1 MMRRSN
7 GRTPLHS
14 AAAFGHAACVKELLA
29 LGADPEAKADDGSK
43 PVDLVTKSCS
53 LWRGRRRSM
62 MRSSSCSTRRRRRA
76 RARARRSRRLDERG
90 LVRNRMVRN
99 GRTGPLAE
107 GKDKCSRRRHDEDGP
122 WRSKKTRRTPPTA
135 DMEPWFVFLVV
146 IFIGTGVMQP
156 LLISTLGNLGAYDK
170 STLLFLLPNY
180 AAAAVSHATTSSR
193 LARSDGR
200 RWPYS
205 AQSTCSRS
213 FSASMVSRSPA
224 ALCTLSSIR
233 PCTMWIAVESR
244 ILIKRKLAA
253 AQWLGCAIVV
263 AGLAITGG
271 NVASTF
277 GDKSG
282 ADIALGA
289 SFILFG
295 SVSHA
300 LTWVLVE
307 MMLKGEVDPVL
318 PEAISAIMG
327 GAGVRMRLA
336 KGGGCVFGLWQLVY
350 TLPRAEELVHQPIAS
365 HGGHIGEITTRC
377 LHCADPRIFVR
388 ARGDILSFS
397 RKDGLRDRRCNEGLP
412 GGCGIHRVARLL
424 LRLPR
429 ESMLYY
435 REGMES

>member
-1 MMRRSN
+1 
-7 GRTPLHS
+7 
-14 AAAFGHAACVKELLA
+14 
-29 LGADPEAKADDGSK
+29 
-43 PVDLVTKSCS
+43 
-53 LWRGRRRSM
+53 
-62 MRSSSCSTRRRRRA
+62 
-76 RARARRSRRLDERG
+76 
-90 LVRNRMVRN
+90 
-99 GRTGPLAE
+99 
-107 GKDKCSRRRHDEDGP
+107 
-122 WRSKKTRRTPPTA
+122 
-135 DMEPWFVFLVV
+135 MEPWFVFLVV

-180 AAAAVSHATTSSR
+180 VGMTLAAITRHNIFTT
-193 LARSDGR
+193 GTI
-200 RWPYS
+200 RWKKM
-205 AQSTCSRS
+205 AI
-213 FSASMVSRSPA
+213 
-224 ALCTLSSIR
+224 LSSIDVLSQFLCQYGLAVAGSSLYIVIYSS
-233 PCTMWIAVESR
+233 CTMWIAVESR

-327 GAGVRMRLA
+327 GAGV
-336 KGGGCVFGLWQLVY
+336 CVFGLWQLVY

-365 HGGHIGEITTRC
+365 HGGHIGEITTSYIVLTLASC
-377 LHCADPRIFVR
+377 VHAVTFYHLVGKMGCVTAGVMKGCQAVAVFIGSHVFFCGFQESQCFTTAKAWSLVLVV
-388 ARGDILSFS
+388 AGTTTYALSEGA
-397 RKDGLRDRRCNEGLP
+397 KGNEVVMDAAEDDGASDSSYVKVEGP
-412 GGCGIHRVARLL
+412 
-424 LRLPR
+424 
-429 ESMLYY
+429 
-435 REGMES
+435 